1 MNIVSPEIRTNNDD
15 QYYPIQEALK
25 ESKFVNKEK
34 LSSLDLFLNSKIFCI
49 VSNTRR
55 KELTEVEEV
64 RGKRIKK
71 DKLMRRR
78 FSTALGYT
86 VFISGPLL
94 SMDDA
99 AVLEVI
105 LKIYYEGGFS
115 EGRLSCTYRGIAAKI
130 GYKLDPKKGLGGAV
144 KEKIELSLVR
154 LRTASIEI
162 HDESGELVWIDNIL
176 TSFKPQ
182 GRGRGLKL
190 AIEIS
195 KDFITQY
202 QKGQF
207 FVLDINIL
215 NLS

>member
-182 GRGRGLKL
+182 GRGR
-190 AIEIS
+190 
-195 KDFITQY
+195 
-202 QKGQF
+202 
-207 FVLDINIL
+207 
-215 NLS
+215 